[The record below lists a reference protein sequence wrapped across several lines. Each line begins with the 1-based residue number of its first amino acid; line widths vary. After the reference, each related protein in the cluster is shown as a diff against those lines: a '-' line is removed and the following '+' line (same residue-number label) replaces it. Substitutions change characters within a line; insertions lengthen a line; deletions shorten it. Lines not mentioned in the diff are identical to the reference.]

1 MTRSI
6 HAILALLFALPLLLV
21 SLSGALLGF
30 ARESDRIINVDLV
43 SAPWSSAPIQNMEA
57 LESVVQKYY
66 PDRTIIERHPAKTT
80 FDSTVFV
87 MQDAQKRVHEVFIH
101 SQTAEI
107 RGSRLASDS
116 FYAQVYRVH
125 TTLLLGE
132 VGTWITRF
140 AALGLL
146 LTTLSGLILRREV
159 RKQSLSARL
168 HPLLGIT
175 AAPVLLII
183 AASALALAFWDNPSA
198 WLHPLHTGEL
208 FAMPGRVL
216 WVLACIAVPLLVY
229 GGVASYRARRKLN
242 KEHHHA

>member
-6 HAILALLFALPLLLV
+6 HAIFALLFALPLLLA

-43 SAPWSSAPIQNMEA
+43 SAPWSSNPIQSMET
-57 LESVVQKYY
+57 LESVVQNQY
-66 PDRTIIERHPAKTT
+66 PEWTIIERHPAKTT

-107 RGSRLASDS
+107 RGSRLASES

-132 VGTWITRF
+132 LGAWITRF

-146 LTTLSGLILRREV
+146 LTTLSGLILRRTV

-168 HPLLGIT
+168 HPLLGLT
-175 AAPVLLII
+175 AAPILLII
-183 AASALALAFWDNPSA
+183 AASALALAFWDNSSA
-198 WLHPLHTGEL
+198 WMHALHTGEL
-208 FAMPGRVL
+208 LAMPGRVL
-216 WVLACIAVPLLVY
+216 WVLASLAVPLLVY
-229 GGVASYRARRKLN
+229 GGLASYRARRNSN
-242 KEHHHA
+242 KEKHHA